1 MLCDTRNE
9 GINAMERRTLGNSG
23 LEIAPLIFGGNV
35 FGWTVDEPSA
45 FTLMDA
51 FLASGFN
58 CIDTADSY
66 STWVPGN
73 RGGESETII
82 GKWMKLRGNRAS
94 VVIAT
99 KVGSEIDREKKGL
112 SKSYILRAAEDSLRR
127 LQTEYIDLYQTHRDD
142 PDTPV
147 EETLEAYA
155 LLVQQG
161 KVRAIGAS
169 NLTAERLTAS
179 LEASDRKGY
188 PRYQTMQP
196 HYNLCERA
204 GYEKDLEPLCR
215 AQKLAVIPYYPLA
228 SGFLT
233 GKYRSEN
240 DLSKSTR
247 GAGVRKYFNQRG
259 FHIIAALD
267 AVALRLRSTP
277 AAVALAWLLARPGIT
292 APIVSATSL
301 RQWKEL
307 AAAPGIRLDSS
318 SIELLNRAGA

>member
-1 MLCDTRNE
+1 MHCDTCNE
-9 GINAMERRTLGNSG
+9 GFNAMERRTLGNSG

-35 FGWTVDEPSA
+35 FGWTVDEPGA
-45 FTLMDA
+45 FGLLDA

-58 CIDTADSY
+58 CVDTADSY

-127 LQTEYIDLYQTHRDD
+127 LQTDYIDLYQTHHDD
-142 PDTPV
+142 PETPV

-169 NLTAERLTAS
+169 NLIAERLTAS

-196 HYNLCERA
+196 HYNLFERA
-204 GYEKDLEPLCR
+204 GYEKDLEPLCL

-240 DLSKSTR
+240 DLSKSGR
-247 GAGVRKYFNQRG
+247 GTGVRKGFNQRG
-259 FHIIAALD
+259 FLILAAHD

-301 RQWKEL
+301 RQWEEL

-318 SIELLNRAGA
+318 SIELLNRAGN